1 MDASVAWHV
10 EQCTATDRTS
20 ASNSEP
26 HTKQRLAL
34 CHVAAKVY
42 KKICYATTVPNQKKI
57 ERGGDNLS
65 VMSSFI
71 ANAHNELYAF
81 YTEKGGIL
89 KKNFEQ

>member
-42 KKICYATTVPNQKKI
+42 KKICYATTVPDPKKF
-57 ERGGDNLS
+57 ERGGRQ
-65 VMSSFI
+65 FI
-71 ANAHNELYAF
+71 SHVVIYRKCIQQTLCLLHGKRRHFE
-81 YTEKGGIL
+81 
-89 KKNFEQ
+89 KKN